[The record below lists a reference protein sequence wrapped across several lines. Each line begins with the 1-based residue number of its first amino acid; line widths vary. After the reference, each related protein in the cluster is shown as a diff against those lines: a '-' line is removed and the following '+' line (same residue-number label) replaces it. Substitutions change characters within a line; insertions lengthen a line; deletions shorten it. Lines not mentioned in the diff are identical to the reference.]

1 MPYSKRIK
9 HLLVT
14 LALTALCVA
23 IAAAMTVRPWA
34 VWKQNTSTEKD
45 LQQQVSELH
54 QQVATLQATKDT
66 LSTKEG
72 IEEAIRNELH
82 YVYPGEILYVYEVE
96 PIGAFPLPA
105 QWPYTVV
112 QKIVDVATTQVTS

>member
-1 MPYSKRIK
+1 M
-9 HLLVT
+9 VT

-34 VWKQNTSTEKD
+34 VWKQNTTTEQELQQQVTD
-45 LQQQVSELH
+45 LQQQV
-54 QQVATLQATKDT
+54 TDLQATKDR

-82 YVYPGEILYVYEVE
+82 YVYPGEVLYVYEIE
-96 PIGAFPLPA
+96 PVGAFPLPN

-112 QKIVDVATTQVTS
+112 QEIVETVTTQVTP